1 MVKKS
6 APNESVVK
14 EAIALDKQKALK
26 SPSDGRLFDAVVY
39 AIALLIILVVLY
51 PLIFVVSASF
61 SDPAKVLS
69 GEVWLLPKG
78 FTLAAYDNI
87 LHDGKI
93 WTGYRN
99 TIFYAVAGTIIN
111 MMMTVL
117 AAYPLSRPDLPG
129 RKLLMVIITLTMF
142 FSGGLIPTYLL
153 IKNLGM
159 VDTVWALLVPGA
171 IATYNLI
178 VMRTYFQASIPW
190 ELQEAAH
197 MDGCSNWRLLWN
209 IILPLSKPILAVMV
223 LFYAV
228 GHWNSFFNALIYIR
242 RESLYPLQ
250 LVLREILMISQSEAV
265 DSSVGLEDKILLAE
279 SIKYAVI
286 IVSSLPV
293 LVMYPFVQRHFV
305 KGVMIGSLKG

>member
-1 MVKKS
+1 MSKPS
-6 APNESVVK
+6 TVK
-14 EAIALDKQKALK
+14 EA
-26 SPSDGRLFDAVVY
+26 SSERLFDLMIY
-39 AIALLIILVVLY
+39 AIAAVIIVIVLY
-51 PLIFVVSASF
+51 PLLFIVSASF
-61 SDPAKVLS
+61 SDPARVLN

-78 FTLAAYDNI
+78 VTLDAYENI
-87 LHDGKI
+87 LHNDKI

-99 TIFYAVAGTIIN
+99 TILYTTVGTAINII
-111 MMMTVL
+111 MTIL

-129 RKLLMVIITLTMF
+129 RNGIMVLITLTMF
-142 FSGGLIPTYLL
+142 FNGGLIPTYLL
-153 IKNLGM
+153 VKDLGM
-159 VDTVWALLVPGA
+159 VDTMWALIIPGA

-178 VMRTYFQASIPW
+178 VMRTYFQSSIPW

-197 MDGCSNWRLLWN
+197 IDGCSNWRLLFS

-242 RESLYPLQ
+242 NEDLHPLQ
-250 LVLREILMISQSEAV
+250 LVLREILLISQSDAV
-265 DSSVGLEDKILLAE
+265 DGSVGLEKSILLAE

-293 LVMYPFVQRHFV
+293 LLMYPLVQRHFV
-305 KGVMIGSLKG
+305 KGVMIGSIKG

>member
-1 MVKKS
+1 MSKQATIRS
-6 APNESVVK
+6 ASSERV
-14 EAIALDKQKALK
+14 
-26 SPSDGRLFDAVVY
+26 FDAIVY
-39 AIALLIILVVLY
+39 AIAAVIIAIVLY
-51 PLIFVVSASF
+51 PLLFIVSASF
-61 SDPAKVLS
+61 SDPAKVLN

-78 FTLAAYDNI
+78 VNLDAYTNI
-87 LHDGKI
+87 LQNAKI

-99 TIFYAVAGTIIN
+99 TILYTAVGTVINII
-111 MMMTVL
+111 MTVL

-129 RKLLMVIITLTMF
+129 RNAIMVFITLTMF
-142 FSGGLIPTYLL
+142 FGGGLIPTYLL
-153 IKNLGM
+153 VKNLGM
-159 VDTVWALLVPGA
+159 VDTMWALIVPGA

-178 VMRTYFQASIPW
+178 VMRTYFQSSIPW

-197 MDGCSNWRLLWN
+197 IDGCSNWRLLTH

-242 RESLYPLQ
+242 SEDLHPLQ
-250 LVLREILMISQSEAV
+250 LVLREILMISQSDAV
-265 DSSVGLEDKILLAE
+265 DANVGLEDKILLAE

-305 KGVMIGSLKG
+305 KGVMIGSIKG

>member
-1 MVKKS
+1 MPQQTTLNRS
-6 APNESVVK
+6 SD
-14 EAIALDKQKALK
+14 DKV
-26 SPSDGRLFDAVVY
+26 FDAIVY
-39 AIALLIILVVLY
+39 AIAAVIILIVLY
-51 PLIFVVSASF
+51 PLVFIVSASF

-78 FTLAAYDNI
+78 LNAEAYSNI
-87 LHDGKI
+87 LQNDKI
-93 WTGYRN
+93 WIGYRN
-99 TIFYAVAGTIIN
+99 TIFYTVVGTSIN
-111 MMMTVL
+111 LVMTIL

-129 RKLLMVIITLTMF
+129 RGPLMLVITLTMF
-142 FSGGLIPTYLL
+142 FSGGLIPTYMLV
-153 IKNLGM
+153 KNLGM
-159 VDTVWALLVPGA
+159 VDTMWALIVPGA

-178 VMRTYFQASIPW
+178 VMRTYFQSSIPW

-197 MDGCSNWRLLWN
+197 MDGCTNWRLLLN

-228 GHWNSFFNALIYIR
+228 GHWNSFFGALIYIR
-242 RESLYPLQ
+242 NEALYPLQ
-250 LVLREILMISQSEAV
+250 LVLRDILLISQSDVA
-265 DSSVGLEDKILLAE
+265 DSGIGLEDKILLAE

-305 KGVMIGSLKG
+305 KGVMIGSIKG

>member
-1 MVKKS
+1 MSKPSTVKGAS
-6 APNESVVK
+6 SE
-14 EAIALDKQKALK
+14 
-26 SPSDGRLFDAVVY
+26 RLFDIMIY
-39 AIALLIILVVLY
+39 AIAAIIIVIVLY
-51 PLIFVVSASF
+51 PLLFIVSASF
-61 SDPAKVLS
+61 SDPARVLN

-78 FTLAAYDNI
+78 VTLDAYENI
-87 LHDGKI
+87 LHNDKI

-99 TIFYAVAGTIIN
+99 TILYTTVGTAINII
-111 MMMTVL
+111 MTIL

-129 RKLLMVIITLTMF
+129 RNGIMVLITLTMF
-142 FSGGLIPTYLL
+142 FNGGLIPTYLL
-153 IKNLGM
+153 VKDLGM
-159 VDTVWALLVPGA
+159 VNTMWALIIPGA

-178 VMRTYFQASIPW
+178 VMRTYFQSSIPW

-197 MDGCSNWRLLWN
+197 IDGCSNWRLLFS

-242 RESLYPLQ
+242 NEDLHPLQ
-250 LVLREILMISQSEAV
+250 LVLREILLISQSDAV
-265 DSSVGLEDKILLAE
+265 DGSVGLEESILLAE

-293 LVMYPFVQRHFV
+293 LLMYPLVQRHFV
-305 KGVMIGSLKG
+305 KGVMIGSIKG

>member
-1 MVKKS
+1 MAKPTITKS
-6 APNESVVK
+6 A
-14 EAIALDKQKALK
+14 
-26 SPSDGRLFDAVVY
+26 SDGRVFDIVVNVLAV
-39 AIALLIILVVLY
+39 LIMLVVLY

-61 SDPAKVLS
+61 SDPAKVLG

-78 FTLAAYDNI
+78 VTLAAYENI
-87 LHDGKI
+87 LHNGEI

-99 TIFYAVAGTIIN
+99 TIFYAVAGTLIN
-111 MMMTVL
+111 MIMTVL

-129 RKLLMVIITLTMF
+129 RGFLMLIITLTMF
-142 FSGGLIPTYLL
+142 FSGGLIPTYMLV
-153 IKNLGM
+153 KNLHM
-159 VDTVWALLVPGA
+159 VDTVWALIVPGA

-178 VMRTYFQASIPW
+178 VMRTYFQTSIPW

-197 MDGCSNWRLLWN
+197 MDGCTNWRLLWN

-250 LVLREILMISQSEAV
+250 LVLREILMISQSDAV
-265 DSSVGLEDKILLAE
+265 DASVGIEDKILLAE

-305 KGVMIGSLKG
+305 KGVMIGSIKG